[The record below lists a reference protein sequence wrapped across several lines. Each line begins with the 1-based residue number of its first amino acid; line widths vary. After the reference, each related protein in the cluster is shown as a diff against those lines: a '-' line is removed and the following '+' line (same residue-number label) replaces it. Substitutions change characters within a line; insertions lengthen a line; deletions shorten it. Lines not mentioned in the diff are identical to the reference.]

1 MSEIKWI
8 KITTDIFDDEKIKI
22 IKKLPSGDTIIVI
35 WLELLTIAGKA
46 NTRGEIYVDVD
57 IPYTDG
63 MLASVLDRSE
73 STITLALSILEKFK
87 LITITDAETILI
99 TNWEKH
105 QNVEGMEQAKE
116 LRRLRNQKYLQ
127 NKKVLMLEDKTSL
140 RQEKDTLDIEE
151 EKEEDNI
158 ITANKQSD
166 NIMHNTILNLYHDT
180 CISLPK
186 VIALNSMRKKKLQA
200 RLKEHPEIE
209 FWKDVFNKVESSDFL
224 TGKSSNWKAN
234 FDWIFTNDT
243 NYIKIM
249 EGCYTKDNEVIKPVD
264 LTHTKHRIEYEVPLE
279 VLKRL
284 ENDRI

>member
-8 KITTDIFDDEKIKI
+8 KITTDIFDDQKIKI

-46 NTRGEIYVDVD
+46 NTRGEIYIDVD

-151 EKEEDNI
+151 DKEKDNT

-166 NIMHNTILNLYHDT
+166 YIMHNTLLNLYHDI

-234 FDWIFTNDT
+234 FDWIFTNDS

-249 EGCYTKDNEVIKPVD
+249 EGCYNKDDEIKKPVD
-264 LTHTKHRIEYEVPLE
+264 LTNTKHTIEYNLDDAIDKLRKEF
-279 VLKRL
+279 
-284 ENDRI
+284 